1 MSVRCGTNP
10 GTECRGLEERGKYGA
25 CEAEPVT
32 ARQSPASA
40 QRRVR
45 VSAGLAELDIWLAD
59 QVRTGLAQS
68 DRSFGAFDTM
78 AARMV
83 DAQAPGV
90 AAILRQVPA
99 AVITRSDWP
108 QVVLDRYARL
118 HLLVTAHR
126 RIDELAPPLAAS
138 VRTHIGY
145 PTRTDSVRA
154 EPAVRDQWMTLGVR
168 VTEDERLY
176 TRRTWLYGRRSG
188 RWGLLIDHSFGSPG
202 FAVEAPALGTMAEAD
217 LHFYPAAA
225 PLRALWGAAHGGTEP
240 FTTVPREPWP
250 GIEAGL
256 DRYAGAL
263 AADPWL
269 GSWPM
274 LLADVVPVP
283 GEHGWQLAES
293 GGTALPLAT
302 VEPPWDLLGVSGGHP
317 VTVTAEWTDSGLLPL
332 SVLASGE
339 VIDIGTVA
347 TGPGGRGAVAS
358 AELASAALLGTARR
372 PPPTAALPA
381 PVTTTVRQLDNDPA
395 VLLLESAALDAAF
408 ARGGV
413 LPGRAEL
420 PEPAEDDPRRQLPR
434 AAAERLTQLLRD
446 RSRFLPEWL
455 SAAAPSDYRVP
466 DVLCAQLLEYAA
478 GHADVREPLLRL
490 AGTRGRWLAER
501 NPAWHTLIRHG
512 TATTEP
518 TDSDAAWR
526 FGQPA
531 ERTEWLTA
539 LRHRDPGAARTVLR
553 AAWES
558 ESGPLKAELLAVLE
572 YAISAADEPLL
583 ESALDDR
590 RADVRRTAAGL
601 LRLLPDSAFSHR
613 MTERA
618 GNWVRIGR
626 KALHAQV
633 SIDIPDELD
642 PAAVRDGITD
652 RTGEY
657 GYRWAGAPDATAGRL
672 RHLVAAT
679 PLAHWEKVL
688 HSPQRATGAAID
700 DRFRQP
706 MFDGWVDA
714 TLAERD
720 PRWARALFDA
730 GVPSDLA
737 MLRRREL
744 FGLLPPSDRIQ
755 HVLRLDGAWLSEIE
769 ALLPAVGHPWPEP
782 VARHVLLLL
791 QERARAAERRPGA
804 HGTTPTAH
812 RSLLTAASVHLPPA
826 SASLA
831 TTLARRCGD
840 PAWARA
846 FDRLADDITT
856 RSTMLEELQ

>member
-1 MSVRCGTNP
+1 M
-10 GTECRGLEERGKYGA
+10 
-25 CEAEPVT
+25 T
-32 ARQSPASA
+32 ARQNPATA
-40 QRRVR
+40 QQRRVR

-68 DRSFGAFDTM
+68 DRSFGAFETM

-126 RIDELAPPLAAS
+126 RLDELPAPLAAS

-145 PTRTDSVRA
+145 PTRTDAVRA
-154 EPAVRDQWMTLGVR
+154 EPAVRDQWMTVGLR

-202 FAVEAPALGTMAEAD
+202 FTVEAPALGMMAEAD

-225 PLRALWGAAHGGTEP
+225 PLRALWGAAHGGAEP
-240 FTTVPREPWP
+240 FTTVPREAGS
-250 GIEAGL
+250 GIGAAL
-256 DRYAGAL
+256 DQYADAL

-269 GSWPM
+269 SAWPM
-274 LLADVVPVP
+274 LLGDVVPVP
-283 GEHGWQLAES
+283 GERGWQLAEPD
-293 GGTALPLAT
+293 GRAALPLAT
-302 VEPPWDLLGVSGGHP
+302 VEPPWELLGVSGGHP

-339 VIDIGTVA
+339 VTDVA
-347 TGPGGRGAVAS
+347 AAASGPGRREALAS

-372 PPPTAALPA
+372 PPPTGALTSAVAAA
-381 PVTTTVRQLDNDPA
+381 VDRLDNDPA
-395 VLLLESAALDAAF
+395 LVLLESAALDTAF

-413 LPGRAEL
+413 LPDHAEL
-420 PEPAEDDPRRQLPR
+420 PEPADDDPRALLPR

-446 RSRFLPEWL
+446 RSHFLPEWL
-455 SAAAPSDYRVP
+455 GAAAPSDYRAP
-466 DVLCAQLLEYAA
+466 DVLCAQLLDFAA

-501 NPAWHTLIRHG
+501 NPAWHSLIRYG
-512 TATTEP
+512 TAAPEAS
-518 TDSDAAWR
+518 SDDAWR

-531 ERTEWLTA
+531 ERTAWLAA
-539 LRHRDPGAARTVLR
+539 LRYRDPSAARAVLDS
-553 AAWES
+553 AWES
-558 ESGPLKAELLAVLE
+558 ETGPLKAELLAVLKDG
-572 YAISAADEPLL
+572 IGAADEPLL

-590 RADVRRTAAGL
+590 RGDVRRTAAGL
-601 LRLLPDSAFSHR
+601 LRLLPDSAFSRR

-618 GNWVRIGR
+618 EAWIRIGR
-626 KALHAQV
+626 RALHAQV
-633 SIDIPDELD
+633 SVEIPDELD
-642 PAAVRDGITD
+642 AAALRDGITD
-652 RTGEY
+652 RAGEF
-657 GYRWAGAPDATAGRL
+657 GYRWAGAPDVTAGRL

-679 PLAHWEKVL
+679 PLAHWEAVL
-688 HSPQRATGAAID
+688 HSPQRATGAGID

-744 FGLLPPSDRIQ
+744 FGLLPPADRSR

-769 ALLPAVGHPWPEP
+769 ALLPALGHPWPEP

-826 SASLA
+826 AAPLA
-831 TTLARRCGD
+831 TTVARRCGD
-840 PAWARA
+840 PAWTRA